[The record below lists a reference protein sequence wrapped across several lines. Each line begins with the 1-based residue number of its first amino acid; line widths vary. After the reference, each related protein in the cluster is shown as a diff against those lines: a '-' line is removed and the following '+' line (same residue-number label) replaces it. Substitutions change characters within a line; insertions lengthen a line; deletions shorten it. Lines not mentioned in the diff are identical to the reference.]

1 MIPDFKTFIKES
13 IWSDMQDRSTGET
26 VREEDKFV
34 NQMDYDE
41 FFKYIYTIYL
51 PLGNHNDYSID
62 RFITRDQL
70 DIVVIQMPL
79 ENIGIAKQ
87 PYILTIK
94 INKDLDKIV
103 LIRISSRLMQRYPDI
118 SKHLG
123 DKYIISDTYT
133 IKPVSGKI
141 TNYMCLDVIDKLL
154 SMVKNP
160 LFKRVNYE
168 KLSESIWSDMQDRST
183 GEIVRKEDS
192 VDLLDINELCEYL
205 KTIYKTDSDNDINVI
220 KIEGN
225 LYLLICLY
233 EDEYGYYK
241 YIYYDGDYISMQFDV
256 IETLKC
262 FSEFER
268 KFSIRFTK
276 SDFVVNRIEI
286 YPKDKT
292 RIPVTNKFFIEV
304 LDFILDRINTP
315 LEQKIKKISNI
326 KESIWS
332 DIQDRSM
339 GKTVRKEDDINL
351 LDIDE
356 FFVYLTEHYQPKNKK
371 INEKIGGRTSR
382 TNTNIIEIFIPIEY
396 IDNKI
401 GRLTIEM
408 SKKDNSV
415 VSMAASS
422 IFFDKYTNLRR
433 MWDNYSGIHLKPME
447 KPTNKTVV
455 DLIDMFLNVVE
466 RPILIKKKI

>member
-1 MIPDFKTFIKES
+1 MK
-13 IWSDMQDRSTGET
+13 
-26 VREEDKFV
+26 
-34 NQMDYDE
+34 
-41 FFKYIYTIYL
+41 
-51 PLGNHNDYSID
+51 
-62 RFITRDQL
+62 
-70 DIVVIQMPL
+70 
-79 ENIGIAKQ
+79 
-87 PYILTIK
+87 
-94 INKDLDKIV
+94 
-103 LIRISSRLMQRYPDI
+103 
-118 SKHLG
+118 
-123 DKYIISDTYT
+123 
-133 IKPVSGKI
+133 
-141 TNYMCLDVIDKLL
+141 
-154 SMVKNP
+154 
-160 LFKRVNYE
+160 

-304 LDFILDRINTP
+304 LDFILDKIKAP
-315 LEQKIKKISNI
+315 LEQMIEKISNI

-332 DIQDRSM
+332 DMQDRST
-339 GKTVRKEDDINL
+339 GEIVRKEDSVDL
-351 LDIDE
+351 LDYVE
-356 FFVYLTEHYQPKNKK
+356 FFVYLTEHYQPKSKK
-371 INEKIGGRTSR
+371 DNEKIGGRIS
-382 TNTNIIEIFIPIEY
+382 IIDTDIAEIFIPIEF
-396 IDNKI
+396 INGSIKTL
-401 GRLTIEM
+401 RIEM
-408 SKKDNSV
+408 SKKNNSI
-415 VSMAASS
+415 VSIVASPTL
-422 IFFDKYTNLRR
+422 FDKYVNLER
-433 MWDNYSGIHLKPME
+433 MLNNYTLHTSKYDDGIYLRSNK
-447 KPTNKTVV
+447 KPTNQTVV
-455 DLIDMFLNVVE
+455 NLIDMFLAVVDN
-466 RPILIKKKI
+466 PILEKIS